1 MLTGETPI
9 TAEVIPML
17 DLSPMQMILLAICVP
32 PLLVIA
38 AALGWHNPE
47 QKPPSRRPLD
57 SYNDRQ

>member
-1 MLTGETPI
+1 MFDLT
-9 TAEVIPML
+9 
-17 DLSPMQMILLAICVP
+17 PMQMVLLAIYVP
-32 PLLVIA
+32 PLLAIA